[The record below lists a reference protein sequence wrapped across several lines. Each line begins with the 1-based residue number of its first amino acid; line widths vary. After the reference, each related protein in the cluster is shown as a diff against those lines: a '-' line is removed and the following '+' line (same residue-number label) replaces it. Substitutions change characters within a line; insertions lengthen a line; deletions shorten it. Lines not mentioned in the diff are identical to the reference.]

1 MKISILH
8 IIKIELLKFLKR
20 NDILAVAVI
29 VAIGFIYAI
38 GMRNE
43 MYEGVKNQNALF
55 WITLQLVTTT
65 VLFIG
70 PVVTA
75 FLGTQMLSG
84 EIDNKSISL
93 FTVRIRN
100 RRNLFIGKSLALHV
114 ITAVFFVITIIVM
127 LAIYFG
133 IANNGS
139 IYTSGKI
146 FGNNVADLLCLL
158 LLIYMYTFFFIPQ
171 LALCIGTRYKPIIT
185 IVISFVASLVCNHVL
200 TYSFVKYI
208 NPMNYIYQL
217 SEDVLETTEVLSI
230 SSTGRGK
237 CVLIQ
242 LLLCMLYYVVFMVLG
257 TKSFEGREF

>member
-1 MKISILH
+1 MKISVLH
-8 IIKIELLKFLKR
+8 IVKIELLKFIKR
-20 NDILAVAVI
+20 NDIFAVAVI

-43 MYEGVKNQNALF
+43 VYDGVKNQNALF
-55 WITLQLVTTT
+55 WITLQLLTTT

-75 FLGTQMLSG
+75 FLGTQMLSS

-93 FTVRIRN
+93 FTIRIRN
-100 RRNLFIGKSLALHV
+100 RRNIYIAKSVALQIV
-114 ITAVFFVITIIVM
+114 TIVFFVFTILVM
-127 LAIYFG
+127 LGIYYG

-139 IYTSGKI
+139 IYVSGTI
-146 FGNNVADLLCLL
+146 FGNNRYDLLCVL

-171 LALCIGTRYKPIIT
+171 FALCIGTRFKPVIT

-217 SEDVLETTEVLSI
+217 SNDVLETTEVINI
-230 SSTGRGK
+230 SNSDK
-237 CVLIQ
+237 ISCVVIQ
-242 LLLCMLYYVVFMVLG
+242 FLLCTFYYFLFMIIG
-257 TKSFEGREF
+257 IKSFEGKEL

>member
-1 MKISILH
+1 MAMKISILH

-100 RRNLFIGKSLALHV
+100 RRNLFIGKSLALQV
-114 ITAVFFVITIIVM
+114 ITAVIRDSKINSQH
-127 LAIYFG
+127 Y
-133 IANNGS
+133 NN
-139 IYTSGKI
+139 
-146 FGNNVADLLCLL
+146 
-158 LLIYMYTFFFIPQ
+158 
-171 LALCIGTRYKPIIT
+171 
-185 IVISFVASLVCNHVL
+185 CNHKENRSNNL
-200 TYSFVKYI
+200 
-208 NPMNYIYQL
+208 
-217 SEDVLETTEVLSI
+217 
-230 SSTGRGK
+230 
-237 CVLIQ
+237 
-242 LLLCMLYYVVFMVLG
+242 
-257 TKSFEGREF
+257 

>member
-1 MKISILH
+1 MKISTLH
-8 IIKIELLKFLKR
+8 IVKIELLKFFKR

-43 MYEGVKNQNALF
+43 IYDGVENQNALF
-55 WITLQLVTTT
+55 WVTLQLVTTT

-75 FLGTQMLSG
+75 FLGTQMLSS

-100 RRNLFIGKSLALHV
+100 RKNIFIGKSLALQI
-114 ITAVFFVITIIVM
+114 ITVVFFLFTIIVM
-127 LAIYFG
+127 LAIYYG

-139 IYTSGKI
+139 VYVSGQL
-146 FGNNVADLLCLL
+146 FGNNVSDLLCVLF
-158 LLIYMYTFFFIPQ
+158 LIYMYTFFFIPQ
-171 LALCIGTRYKPIIT
+171 FALCIGTRFKPIIT

-217 SEDVLETTEVLSI
+217 SNDVLETTEMLSI
-230 SSTGRGK
+230 SSAERVR
-237 CVLIQ
+237 CVVIQ
-242 LLLCMLYYVVFMVLG
+242 FLLCMFYYVVFMVYG
-257 TKSFEGREF
+257 IKSFEGKEL

>member
-8 IIKIELLKFLKR
+8 IIKIELLKFFKR

-93 FTVRIRN
+93 
-100 RRNLFIGKSLALHV
+100 L
-114 ITAVFFVITIIVM
+114 
-127 LAIYFG
+127 
-133 IANNGS
+133 
-139 IYTSGKI
+139 
-146 FGNNVADLLCLL
+146 
-158 LLIYMYTFFFIPQ
+158 
-171 LALCIGTRYKPIIT
+171 
-185 IVISFVASLVCNHVL
+185 
-200 TYSFVKYI
+200 
-208 NPMNYIYQL
+208 
-217 SEDVLETTEVLSI
+217 
-230 SSTGRGK
+230 
-237 CVLIQ
+237 
-242 LLLCMLYYVVFMVLG
+242 
-257 TKSFEGREF
+257 

>member
-1 MKISILH
+1 MKISTLH
-8 IIKIELLKFLKR
+8 IVKIELLKFIKR
-20 NDILAVAVI
+20 NDIFAVAVI

-43 MYEGVKNQNALF
+43 IYDGVTNQDALF
-55 WITLQLVTTT
+55 WVTLQLITTT

-75 FLGTQMLSG
+75 FLGTQMLSS

-100 RRNLFIGKSLALHV
+100 RRNIFIGKSLALQL
-114 ITAVFFVITIIVM
+114 ITAVFFVFTIIVM
-127 LAIYFG
+127 LAIYYG

-146 FGNNVADLLCLL
+146 FGNNVKDLLCILF
-158 LLIYMYTFFFIPQ
+158 LIYMYTFFFIPQ
-171 LALCIGTRYKPIIT
+171 FALCIGTKFKPIIT

-217 SEDVLETTEVLSI
+217 SNNVLETTEALNI
-230 SSTGRGK
+230 SSAERTK

-242 LLLCMLYYVVFMVLG
+242 LLICLLYYVIFIVIG
-257 TKSFEGREF
+257 TKSFEGKEL

>member
-1 MKISILH
+1 MKISTLH
-8 IIKIELLKFLKR
+8 IVKIELLKFLKR

-43 MYEGVKNQNALF
+43 IYDGVANQNALF

-65 VLFIG
+65 ILFIG

-75 FLGTQMLSG
+75 FLGTQMLSS

-100 RRNLFIGKSLALHV
+100 RRNIFIGKSLALQM
-114 ITAVFFVITIIVM
+114 ITAVFFVFTLAVM
-127 LAIYFG
+127 LAIYYG

-139 IYTSGKI
+139 IYVSGKI
-146 FGNNVADLLCLL
+146 FENNVEDLLCLL
-158 LLIYMYTFFFIPQ
+158 FLIYMYTFFFIPQ
-171 LALCIGTRYKPIIT
+171 FALCIGTKFKPIIT
-185 IVISFVASLVCNHVL
+185 IVISFIVSLICNHVL

-217 SEDVLETTEVLSI
+217 ANDVLDTTETISI
-230 SSTGRGK
+230 SSTELFK

-242 LLLCMLYYVVFMVLG
+242 FLLCMLYYVIFVLVG
-257 TKSFEGREF
+257 TKSFEGKEL